1 MRFTD
6 INVNTDIEIGEYS
19 NRKITLC
26 MASTKKPVRFQIP
39 RMYIPFG
46 VSGFTPEVG
55 PTKWNV
61 DFSMKGWDEENNY
74 VKKFYDFLKALERR
88 IIDHAMQGE
97 IGSKLS
103 EGMFNSNIKPNGD
116 FEPKFRVKVDTDVS
130 GFLKPR
136 IFDVNENDVTCDA
149 ENGLYSKHS
158 AAAIVELNSVYFLNK
173 MFGITWKLHQMKVY
187 EPQRL
192 KGFQFKIEDGDED
205 GFEETCDY

>member
-26 MASTKKPVRFQIP
+26 MTGTKKPVRFQIP
-39 RMYIPFG
+39 RMYTPFG

-74 VKKFYDFLKALERR
+74 VKKFYDFLKAIERR

-97 IGSKLS
+97 IGSKLC
-103 EGMFNSNIKPNGD
+103 EGMFNSNIKSNGN
-116 FEPKFRVKVDTDVS
+116 FEPKFRVKVDTNAS

-136 IFDVNENDVTCDA
+136 IFDVNEQDITCNADH
-149 ENGLYSKHS
+149 GLYSKHS
-158 AAAIVELNSVYFLNK
+158 GAAIVELNSVYFMNK
-173 MFGITWKLHQMKVY
+173 MFGITWKLQQMKVY

-192 KGFQFKIEDGDED
+192 KGFQFNIDDGDED
-205 GFEETCDY
+205 GFEEKCDY